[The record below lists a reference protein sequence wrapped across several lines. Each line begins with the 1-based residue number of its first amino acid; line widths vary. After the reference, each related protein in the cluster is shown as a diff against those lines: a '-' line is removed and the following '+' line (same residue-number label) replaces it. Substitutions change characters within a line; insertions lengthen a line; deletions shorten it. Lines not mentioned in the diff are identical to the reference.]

1 MERNPTRLGTG
12 KEKVV
17 VVGGVRNSGN
27 FFYEVGH
34 WNGKV
39 GMKGRK
45 TKGTTR

>member
-27 FFYEVGH
+27 FFFTKSVI
-34 WNGKV
+34 
-39 GMKGRK
+39 GMER
-45 TKGTTR
+45 